1 MSKSRGS
8 VPPTR
13 ISILRDTEPRAGGAY
28 VLYWMTAARRIS
40 YNFALERA
48 VHWARELGKG
58 LVVLEPLRIGYP
70 WASDRFHAFVMDGMR
85 DNEAALSG
93 SGALYH
99 PYVEPEAGAG
109 KGLVEELA
117 KDACVVVTDEAPFF
131 FLPRMLAATS
141 PRIPVRFEAID
152 GNGLV
157 PLRAVTQSFT
167 FAHQFRRF
175 VQKTIRPHLEVLPA
189 SDPLRGAE
197 LVPVALPRAVSERWP
212 RVPASDLAAPAALVS
227 RLAIDHRVPI
237 VEDRGGHA
245 FAHKRLAAFVRSRL
259 SAYHEDRSHPD
270 DGAASGL
277 SFHLH
282 FGHLSAHEIFASLA
296 RHTDWSSEKLGAKAH
311 GRREGFWNLSDA
323 ADAYLDELV
332 TWREL
337 GLARASR
344 GRDTIGWADLPAF
357 ARTTLEAHASD
368 PRPHAYDLG
377 TLEEGRTHDPVWNA
391 TMRQLREEGRIQNYL
406 RMLWGKKILEWSR
419 RPEDALETMVT
430 LNDRWSVDGRDP
442 SSYTNIGWVLGL
454 YDRPW
459 APERP
464 IFGMVR
470 YMSSDAAMKKLRM
483 KEWMARWGEKGTSQR
498 SLALD

>member
-1 MSKSRGS
+1 MI
-8 VPPTR
+8 PPIR
-13 ISILRDTEPRAGGAY
+13 VAVLRPDEPRAGGSY
-28 VLYWMTAARRIS
+28 VLYWMTAARRTS

-48 VHWARELGKG
+48 VQWARELGKG

-85 DNEAALSG
+85 DNEEALAA

-99 PYVEPEAGAG
+99 PYVEPEPGAG
-109 KGLVEELA
+109 KGLVETLA

-131 FLPRMLAATS
+131 FLPRMLAATA
-141 PRIPVRFEAID
+141 PALTTRLEAVD

-157 PLRAVTQSFT
+157 PLRSVTQVFT

-175 VQKTIRPHLEVLPA
+175 VQKTIRPHLEPLPSA
-189 SDPLRGAE
+189 DPLRGVKLA
-197 LVPVALPRAVSERWP
+197 PVTLPRAVTERWP
-212 RVPASDLAAPAALVS
+212 RVPAADLGAPAGLVS
-227 RLAIDHRVPI
+227 RLAIDHRVP
-237 VEDRGGHA
+237 VAPDRGGHA
-245 FAHKRLAAFVRSRL
+245 LAKKRLAAFVRARL

-270 DGAASGL
+270 DDAASGL

-296 RHTDWSSEKLGAKAH
+296 RHTDWSIAKLGAKAH
-311 GRREGFWNLSDA
+311 GRREGFWGMSDA

-337 GLARASR
+337 GLARAAQR
-344 GRDTIGWADLPAF
+344 KDTIEWADLPAF
-357 ARTTLEAHASD
+357 ARTTLAAHARD
-368 PRPHAYDLG
+368 PRPHVYDLAA
-377 TLEEGRTHDPVWNA
+377 LEEGRTHDAVWNA

-406 RMLWGKKILEWSR
+406 RMLWGKKILEWSA
-419 RPEDALETMVT
+419 RPEDALETMVA

-470 YMSSDAAMKKLRM
+470 YMSSDAAVKKLRM
-483 KEWMARWGEKGTSQR
+483 KEWLARWGDRAVQR
-498 SLALD
+498 SLVLE